1 MKFFGAVF
9 FILGVIALINLAQVG
24 VQMAMRDSVYACLD
38 VTKHDPKGV
47 QDICRK
53 VRKHGY

>member
-9 FILGVIALINLAQVG
+9 FVLGVIAVLNLTQVG
-24 VQMAMRDSVYACLD
+24 VQMAMRDSVYACSE

-53 VRKHGY
+53 VRKRGD